1 MIFIA
6 FLLGQLAYGQL
17 DIAAELLRETL
28 QLQFFSLF
36 GGIAEVFLKTRFGS
50 IDCLFYVSEFDLH
63 FFVAALGVIGP
74 IDRQHLIA
82 FLITQSQQLLN
93 LVELVSILTHV
104 QKDAAVAVGDDA
116 LLEDGRRQQVVQL
129 LRYAHTLAE
138 ILAAGFIQ
146 ILDKSRH
153 ARLGDSFPCF
163 FEQ

>member
-1 MIFIA
+1 MHA
-6 FLLGQLAYGQL
+6 
-17 DIAAELLRETL
+17 
-28 QLQFFSLF
+28 
-36 GGIAEVFLKTRFGS
+36 
-50 IDCLFYVSEFDLH
+50 SESDPHL
-63 FFVAALGVIGP
+63 FVAAHGVIGP

-138 ILAAGFIQ
+138 ILAAGFM
-146 ILDKSRH
+146 
-153 ARLGDSFPCF
+153 
-163 FEQ
+163 

>member
-50 IDCLFYVSEFDLH
+50 IDSRVYASESDPHL
-63 FFVAALGVIGP
+63 FVAALGVIGP

-138 ILAAGFIQ
+138 ILAAGYM
-146 ILDKSRH
+146 
-153 ARLGDSFPCF
+153 
-163 FEQ
+163 